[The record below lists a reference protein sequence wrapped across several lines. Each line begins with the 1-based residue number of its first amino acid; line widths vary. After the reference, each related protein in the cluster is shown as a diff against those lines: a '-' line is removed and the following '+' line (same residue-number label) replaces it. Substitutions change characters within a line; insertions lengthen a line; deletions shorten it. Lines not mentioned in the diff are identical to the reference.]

1 MNELIAALQTR
12 LGDTVTP
19 ALIAD
24 VIDEV
29 TAACPTW
36 SLPSPH
42 PAYRVIT
49 DQHARIADW
58 VATRTG
64 CDAHTWAGYVCF
76 GLERNGELRV
86 GVVFEG
92 FTGTSANIHV
102 AAVNAHAFT
111 REFFEVVFGY
121 AFNQLKLKR
130 LTGLVAAN
138 NDRALKFDRH
148 LGFENE
154 TVLKDGC
161 EDGDVIVLVM
171 RPETCRFL
179 RRIEDGR

>member
-1 MNELIAALQTR
+1 MDNLHSTIGAALPPR
-12 LGDTVTP
+12 ALPEP
-19 ALIAD
+19 AASVL
-24 VIDEV
+24 
-29 TAACPTW
+29 
-36 SLPSPH
+36 
-42 PAYRVIT
+42 IT

-76 GLERNGELRV
+76 GLERDGELRV

-92 FTGTSANIHV
+92 FTGTSANIHA

-111 REFFEVVFGY
+111 RAFFEVVFGY

-130 LTGLVAAN
+130 LTGLVSAKNAA
-138 NDRALKFDRH
+138 ALRFDRH
-148 LGFENE
+148 LGFEDE
-154 TVLKDGC
+154 AVLKDGC

>member
-1 MNELIAALQTR
+1 MNDFAAALRSR

-19 ALIAD
+19 AFIAD
-24 VIDEV
+24 VLDEI
-29 TAACPTW
+29 TSALPHRALSEP
-36 SLPSPH
+36 SLPSH
-42 PAYRVIT
+42 LIT

-58 VATRTG
+58 VATRAG
-64 CDAHTWAGYVCF
+64 CDAHTWAGYACF
-76 GLERNGELRV
+76 GLERDGQLRV

-102 AAVNAHAFT
+102 AAVNARAFT

-130 LTGLVAAN
+130 LTGLVSSR
-138 NDRALKFDRH
+138 NDRALKFGRH
-148 LGFENE
+148 LGFEDE
-154 TVLKDGC
+154 AVLKDGC

-179 RRIEDGR
+179 RRI

>member
-1 MNELIAALQTR
+1 MDMCLAALQAR

-24 VIDEV
+24 VTNEI
-29 TAACPTW
+29 AAA
-36 SLPSPH
+36 LPPRALPEPE
-42 PAYRVIT
+42 PAALIT

-76 GLERNGELRV
+76 GLERDGELRV

-92 FTGTSANIHV
+92 FTGTNANIHV
-102 AAVNAHAFT
+102 AAASAHAFT
-111 REFFEVVFGY
+111 RAFFDVVFGY

-130 LTGLVAAN
+130 LTGLVASRNHA
-138 NDRALKFDRH
+138 ALKFDRH
-148 LGFENE
+148 LGFEVDA
-154 TVLKDGC
+154 VLKDGC
-161 EDGDVIVLVM
+161 EDGDVVVLVM

-179 RRIEDGR
+179 RRIENGR